1 MDAHEQAVEEIR
13 RILEEVA
20 FAQSTLAYSEVIAQ
34 VRAIH
39 LEPDS
44 KLFAQM
50 LDEISRRSDEKG
62 LGILSAVVIHKGD
75 DYLPGPGFFT
85 LGEELGRDTSDK
97 LAFHSEELRRV
108 HAAFV
113 R

>member
-1 MDAHEQAVEEIR
+1 MDAREQAVEEIR
-13 RILEEVA
+13 WILEEVA
-20 FAQSTLAYSEVIAQ
+20 SARSAIAYSEVASQ
-34 VRAIH
+34 VQAIH

-50 LDEISRRSDEKG
+50 LDEISRRSNEEG
-62 LGILSAVVIHKGD
+62 RGMLSAVVIHKGD

-85 LGEELGRDTSDK
+85 LGRELGRDTSDK
-97 LAFHSEELRRV
+97 PAFHSEELKKV
-108 HAAFV
+108 HNVFA